1 MSFNTILEDVNTD
14 VSLDFSVK
22 NTSVYIIGSNGDYE
36 VSTGICTII
45 FESSLMNY
53 DDALLLNLIPKKL
66 IIHDF
71 VISTMEDDAK
81 TLFQVKIFTTIL
93 TSKICSLHIGGDLGG
108 WPLKIAPNDCSVTV
122 EFPSDA
128 ERIEM
133 VPVVKKIDISLD
145 AM

>member
-14 VSLDFSVK
+14 VSLDFSAK
-22 NTSVYIIGSNGDYE
+22 DTSIYIIGSSGDYE
-36 VSTGICTII
+36 ISTGICTVI

-71 VISTMEDDAK
+71 LISTMEDDAK
-81 TLFQVKIFTTIL
+81 TLFQVKMFTAVL
-93 TSKICSLHIGGDLGG
+93 TSKICSLHIGGDLSE
-108 WPLKIAPNDCSVTV
+108 WPLKIAPNDCSITV

-128 ERIEM
+128 EHREM
-133 VPVVKKIDISLD
+133 VPAIKKVDISLD
-145 AM
+145 VM